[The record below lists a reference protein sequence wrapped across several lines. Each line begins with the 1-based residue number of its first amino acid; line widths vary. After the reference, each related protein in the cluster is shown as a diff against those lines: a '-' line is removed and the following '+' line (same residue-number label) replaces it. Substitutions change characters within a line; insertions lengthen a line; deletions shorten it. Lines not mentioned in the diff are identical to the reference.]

1 LTAVNQELIM
11 TIKQYLASPVMVL
24 GTLNIVMS
32 VVGLIVIAFNTPLL
46 LVIVTPV
53 ACIMIYLSVM
63 VMIKEEKGC

>member
-1 LTAVNQELIM
+1 M